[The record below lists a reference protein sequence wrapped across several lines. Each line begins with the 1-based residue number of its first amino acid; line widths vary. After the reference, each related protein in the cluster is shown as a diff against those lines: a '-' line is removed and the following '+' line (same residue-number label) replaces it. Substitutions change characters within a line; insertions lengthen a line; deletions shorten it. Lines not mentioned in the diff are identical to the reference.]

1 MLTRISIA
9 IALVLT
15 AACGGDD
22 DGYQDQGDVVQA
34 LAEAF
39 CANGEA
45 CGDPAIDDCVATLRA
60 TVCNGEGF
68 DCDASVPDG
77 VSDAEIDAC
86 VDDVR
91 ALPCDDES
99 EDLPASCDAIEGDDE
114 PAPLRAALARS

>member
-9 IALVLT
+9 IAVVLT
-15 AACGGDD
+15 AACGGD

-39 CANGEA
+39 CANGET
-45 CGDPAIDDCVATLRA
+45 CGDPPIDDCVETLRA
-60 TVCNGEGF
+60 TVCNGEDF

-91 ALPCDDES
+91 ARACDDEGD
-99 EDLPASCDAIEGDDE
+99 DLPASCEAIEGDDD